1 MISRAAYFNTAGM
14 YNVNVS
20 DNRRCIGKVK
30 GITMIKKIL
39 THTVFA
45 ITTLLFVGALHAQTQ
60 EQTPQIHVQ
69 GSGAVSVTPNAYR
82 VTFIIEAQGNTVSKL
97 NGMAN
102 SEINNVV
109 NFLLSMDIQEQNIQS
124 MLVRLNPRYVNGP
137 NGRIQDGFTL
147 TREIVVTD
155 SNIDHYDQVLDGVLK
170 RGVDRIQQ
178 FNFISQGQNNAYD
191 VALVA
196 AVKDAKAR
204 ATLLAK
210 ELGVE
215 IGEVVAISESGGNMP
230 VPVMRA
236 DAFLSEKVTSLPGQ
250 ETVEARVNVSFR
262 IIQN

>member
-124 MLVRLNPRYVNGP
+124 MQVRLNPRYVNGP
-137 NGRIQDGFTL
+137 NGRIQDGFT
-147 TREIVVTD
+147 
-155 SNIDHYDQVLDGVLK
+155 
-170 RGVDRIQQ
+170 
-178 FNFISQGQNNAYD
+178 
-191 VALVA
+191 
-196 AVKDAKAR
+196 
-204 ATLLAK
+204 
-210 ELGVE
+210 
-215 IGEVVAISESGGNMP
+215 
-230 VPVMRA
+230 
-236 DAFLSEKVTSLPGQ
+236 
-250 ETVEARVNVSFR
+250 
-262 IIQN
+262 